1 MLSDDLIENTET
13 QETQEDVEAVEAP
26 KGKRTYTR
34 KKIRYYEINAKE
46 LCDYLNLD
54 PDSISKLEFHYP
66 LSKKQELFCNDYKN
80 DIIVYGGQAASGKTQ
95 VSILRMLIGVLSDKH
110 YAACITRQSK
120 VQLKGSGSIFSVAT
134 RVFES
139 AGKAST
145 NKVELTW
152 TFPEGQEIKAL
163 HLWDNQN
170 DYQGQQNTCYYV
182 DEASQCKESDTMYLM
197 SRLRSKAKMKHQ
209 LVLATNP
216 LYDSYLRI
224 FLEKGGYLDEEGY
237 VKPEMDGKT
246 VYMARVE
253 GDWVF
258 KQTQE
263 ELEDLYGRDVADD
276 AYSFVF
282 YSAGVDDN
290 PYIKRYQPS
299 YIRKLDNLPE
309 LERKMLRYGC
319 WKAVPEASG
328 WFKKEWVRIVE
339 PSQVPLGLRQCR
351 GWDLAATLPDKAV
364 NRTPDWTRG
373 IKGAY
378 DAATGTLYILD
389 MVSDRNRPAVIQK
402 LIEDTALKDGKS
414 CFVGL
419 EQDPGQ
425 AGIESIHNKKARLAR
440 LGVKVM
446 VTKARQSKFERA
458 EEFLIAAQNGS
469 VVLVKGDW
477 NKDFLYE
484 WETFDGKEK
493 RGKFND
499 IVDATNTMYKLLV
512 QASSL
517 PSIKFNKQRASS
529 MTRGTLL

>member
-1 MLSDDLIENTET
+1 MLDTDTTDNLDTENLD
-13 QETQEDVEAVEAP
+13 QETQTKDKAP
-26 KGKRTYTR
+26 KRQYNRKRI
-34 KKIRYYEINAKE
+34 KYYELNAKE
-46 LCDYLNLD
+46 LCEYMGYAEEQVNA
-54 PDSISKLEFHYP
+54 IEFHYP

-80 DIIVYGGQAASGKTQ
+80 DIVVYGGQAASGKTQ

-120 VQLKGSGSIFSVAT
+120 VQLKGSGSIFAVAT
-134 RVFES
+134 KVFES
-139 AGKAST
+139 AASAST

-182 DEASQCKESDTMYLM
+182 DEASQCKEADTMYLM

-216 LYDSYLRI
+216 LYDSYLRV
-224 FLEKGGYLDEEGY
+224 FLERGGYLDEEGY
-237 VKPEMDGKT
+237 VKPEMDGKS
-246 VYMARVE
+246 VYMARVDGE
-253 GDWVF
+253 WVF

-263 ELEDLYGRDVADD
+263 ELEDLYGLDVAED

-290 PYIKRYQPS
+290 PYIKRYLPS

-328 WFKKEWVRIVE
+328 WFKRDWVKVIE
-339 PSQVPLGLRQCR
+339 PSQVPLGLRTCR
-351 GWDLAATLPDKAV
+351 GYDLAGTLPDKEV
-364 NRTPDWTRG
+364 NRSPDYTRG
-373 IKGAY
+373 VKGAY
-378 DAATGTLYILD
+378 DSNTGTLYILD
-389 MVSDRNRPAVIQK
+389 MVSARDRPAVIQK
-402 LIEDTALKDGKS
+402 LIEDTAIRDGKY

-419 EQDPGQ
+419 EQDPGA
-425 AGIESIHNKKARLAR
+425 AGIESIQNKKARLAK
-440 LGVKVM
+440 LGVKVL

-477 NKDFLYE
+477 NKAFLDE
-484 WETFDGKEK
+484 WESFDGKPK
-493 RGKFND
+493 RGKFDD
-499 IVDATNTMYKLLV
+499 IADATNTMYKLLV
-512 QASSL
+512 QISAL
-517 PSIKFNKQRASS
+517 PAVRFNKQRAAT
-529 MTRGTLL
+529 MQRKTLL